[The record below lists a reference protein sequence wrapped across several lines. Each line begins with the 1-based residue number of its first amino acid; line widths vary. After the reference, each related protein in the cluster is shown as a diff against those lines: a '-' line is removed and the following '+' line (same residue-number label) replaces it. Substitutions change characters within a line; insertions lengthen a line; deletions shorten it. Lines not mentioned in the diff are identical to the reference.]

1 MNNKDL
7 IEDIKAKLKAS
18 QELPYRDG
26 AWERFAAQQGN
37 AGNTHVISFKRL
49 ATIAAVGLSV
59 LAVSLYIY
67 RSQENDITVDTQIA
81 KSSPTISDRSSSNIL
96 ENSRNGHTLTL
107 ESTTIAL
114 NDSDKGANSSR
125 LKSHS
130 KLPYSSS
137 VTIEGLDNEL
147 NVIQPTPTSLSI
159 ATLKKVEP
167 KILPILETTHE
178 ESSYPELIL
187 PTVTTLASQ
196 AVNIGGTRNSAPINN
211 ENKMSL
217 GDKFQLGLYVSPH
230 RTADKFDVGAG
241 FLVSYAINSKI
252 SLRTGTSYNSYS
264 VGVIKDPMDM
274 AYSEKISMENSYQN
288 SPLAGELNFS
298 NKQQMILP
306 NVNAVMGKVEALE
319 IPLDVT
325 YNFNKGFYSSAGVSY
340 SAIINQQREAQ
351 YIENVGVS
359 SLQDKESL
367 IPNAAQS
374 LNKTKVKTVKSLQD
388 NVNPKGFSGFAN
400 FSLGKKVN
408 MNRKMSLSVE
418 PFVKVPL
425 GQFRKSDLDY
435 TNSGIRIITTF

>member
-18 QELPYRDG
+18 QELPYREG
-26 AWERFAAQQGN
+26 AWERFAAQQGTAVKTN
-37 AGNTHVISFKRL
+37 VLSFKRW

-59 LAVSLYIY
+59 LAVSLYLY
-67 RSQENDITVDTQIA
+67 RSQENIISVDSQIA
-81 KSSPTISDRSSSNIL
+81 KSSPSISDSKSSNISENPMN
-96 ENSRNGHTLTL
+96 ENSLSSKTMTIEANGLPK
-107 ESTTIAL
+107 SI
-114 NDSDKGANSSR
+114 NSSR
-125 LKSHS
+125 FKSHS
-130 KLPYSSS
+130 TLAYSSIA
-137 VTIEGLDNEL
+137 TIEGLDTEFNT
-147 NVIQPTPTSLSI
+147 IQSTLTSLSI
-159 ATLKKVEP
+159 ANLNKVEP
-167 KILPILETTHE
+167 KILPFI
-178 ESSYPELIL
+178 ESIKEKYSAPKYLAPS
-187 PTVTTLASQ
+187 VTTLASHTVNA
-196 AVNIGGTRNSAPINN
+196 AVSMNSAHINN
-211 ENKMSL
+211 ERKMSL

-274 AYSEKISMENSYQN
+274 AYSEMISLENSYQD

-298 NKQQMILP
+298 YKQQMILP

-325 YNFNKGFYSSAGVSY
+325 YNFNNGFYSSAGVSY

-351 YIENVGVS
+351 YIENVGFS

-374 LNKTKVKTVKSLQD
+374 LNKTQVKTVKSIQD
-388 NVNPKGFSGFAN
+388 NVNPNGFNGFAN
-400 FSLGKKVN
+400 FSIGKKVN
-408 MNRKMSLSVE
+408 MNSKMSLSVE

-435 TNSGIRIITTF
+435 TNSGIRIITSF

>member
-7 IEDIKAKLKAS
+7 IEDIKAKLKDS
-18 QELPYRDG
+18 QEHPYREG
-26 AWERFAAQQGN
+26 AWERFAAQQGR
-37 AGNTHVISFKRL
+37 AGNTNVISFKRL
-49 ATIAAVGLSV
+49 ATIAAIGLSV

-81 KSSPTISDRSSSNIL
+81 KSSPTISDTSSSNIL

-147 NVIQPTPTSLSI
+147 NVIQPTLTSLSI
-159 ATLKKVEP
+159 ANLKKVEP
-167 KILPILETTHE
+167 KILPILETTDE

-187 PTVTTLASQ
+187 PTVITLASQ
-196 AVNIGGTRNSAPINN
+196 AVNMGVTRNLAPINN

-374 LNKTKVKTVKSLQD
+374 LNKTMVKKVKSLQD

-408 MNRKMSLSVE
+408 MNKKMSLSVE